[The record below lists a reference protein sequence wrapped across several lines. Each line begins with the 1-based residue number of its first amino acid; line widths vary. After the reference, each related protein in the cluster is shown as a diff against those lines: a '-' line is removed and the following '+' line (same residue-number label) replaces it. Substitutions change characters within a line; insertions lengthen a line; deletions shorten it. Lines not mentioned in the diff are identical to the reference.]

1 MMVFLRSI
9 AGLLIACLLNIAPGL
24 KPVLQLFTPLLPI
37 VASLQTG
44 AEKVPAVDEYIP
56 METLPVEEETGTEE
70 LDPGALTEERAW
82 ELLDRTNSALYYLR
96 YYFADRGLLDEENVS
111 YYTPAVDPDRE
122 YACASVVGVEN
133 QFDLV
138 ELLQDDYTYR
148 FVQERF
154 IRGLFYDE
162 ENMVYV
168 MEGQWFEDW
177 ENGGLYLL
185 DNWASGD
192 VTLLEDTLQIAK
204 TGVDT
209 YKISAEMEY
218 DLGRFYCDVICQDGV
233 YKVAQCH
240 EGTGQPDYRT
250 AKTLLARFDKGN
262 PWLLYHFSTDDLVNW
277 DDTVTINVMEEMG
290 GEQLVDAYAV
300 QGIETEEDLRQALSQ
315 YYTEKMVAYYLE
327 ASYETGNRQ
336 YYHGDWFEENG
347 KLHFMPNWGMG
358 DPMTFYDTTQV
369 KELGENRWEISASAE
384 YELSSSCVVVYDE
397 ESGRY
402 LIDQ

>member
-1 MMVFLRSI
+1 MVFLRSI

-44 AEKVPAVDEYIP
+44 AEKVPSVEEYIP

-82 ELLDRTNSALYYLR
+82 ELLERTNSALYYLR

-168 MEGQWFEDW
+168 MEGHWYEDW

-209 YKISAEMEY
+209 YKISA
-218 DLGRFYCDVICQDGV
+218 
-233 YKVAQCH
+233 
-240 EGTGQPDYRT
+240 
-250 AKTLLARFDKGN
+250 
-262 PWLLYHFSTDDLVNW
+262 
-277 DDTVTINVMEEMG
+277 
-290 GEQLVDAYAV
+290 
-300 QGIETEEDLRQALSQ
+300 
-315 YYTEKMVAYYLE
+315 
-327 ASYETGNRQ
+327 
-336 YYHGDWFEENG
+336 
-347 KLHFMPNWGMG
+347 
-358 DPMTFYDTTQV
+358 
-369 KELGENRWEISASAE
+369 
-384 YELSSSCVVVYDE
+384 
-397 ESGRY
+397 
-402 LIDQ
+402 